1 MWTTFHI
8 AHWLPVTWMSFGLDY
23 LFWGLEPLGYHLT
36 NLVLH
41 ATSAAVFYLVARRI
55 LSLAVPDPDDRG
67 QAGLALSA
75 GFAALLFALHPLR
88 AESVAWAT
96 ERRDVLLGLFYLL
109 TILAYLRACER
120 GERGRGWYWGAVG
133 LFACALLSK
142 SMAVSL
148 PAVLL
153 ILHVYL
159 LHRLGGSIG
168 WWTKPAWR
176 IYLEKV
182 PFVLLAGV
190 ASAVAFKGQAVVHNM
205 APLTRLP
212 MPHRL

>member
-88 AESVAWAT
+88 DAEAD
-96 ERRDVLLGLFYLL
+96 RR
-109 TILAYLRACER
+109 RE
-120 GERGRGWYWGAVG
+120 
-133 LFACALLSK
+133 
-142 SMAVSL
+142 
-148 PAVLL
+148 
-153 ILHVYL
+153 
-159 LHRLGGSIG
+159 
-168 WWTKPAWR
+168 
-176 IYLEKV
+176 
-182 PFVLLAGV
+182 
-190 ASAVAFKGQAVVHNM
+190 SA
-205 APLTRLP
+205 TRLEDSRQIGRA
-212 MPHRL
+212 HV